1 MIRTSEKHF
10 YFKHEGCLPGLGYS
24 LSTDWER
31 MFTSRTAE
39 TFLARELFSSILGAE
54 KLGI

>member
-39 TFLARELFSSILGAE
+39 TFLARELFSSILGAK